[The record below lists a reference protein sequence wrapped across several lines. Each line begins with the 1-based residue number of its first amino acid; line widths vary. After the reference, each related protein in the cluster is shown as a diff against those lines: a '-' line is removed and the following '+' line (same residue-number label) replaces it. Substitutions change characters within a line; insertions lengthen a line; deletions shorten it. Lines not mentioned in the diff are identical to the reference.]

1 MTGDAARCTGV
12 YFVTQAVSTFSTLHA
27 PSVFYL
33 ECTSR
38 VPPPPVDRPTVRAL
52 RGEGPRLLQQAAQL
66 ALLLQRG
73 EARSA

>member
-1 MTGDAARCTGV
+1 MDFSPFPPDLTPPGTPTLEYNLNCSMFSISRVYLAGPARRGTWMTG
-12 YFVTQAVSTFSTLHA
+12 
-27 PSVFYL
+27 
-33 ECTSR
+33 
-38 VPPPPVDRPTVRAL
+38 L

>member
-1 MTGDAARCTGV
+1 MYTVLSRVYLAGDPARRGTWMTG
-12 YFVTQAVSTFSTLHA
+12 
-27 PSVFYL
+27 
-33 ECTSR
+33 
-38 VPPPPVDRPTVRAL
+38 L